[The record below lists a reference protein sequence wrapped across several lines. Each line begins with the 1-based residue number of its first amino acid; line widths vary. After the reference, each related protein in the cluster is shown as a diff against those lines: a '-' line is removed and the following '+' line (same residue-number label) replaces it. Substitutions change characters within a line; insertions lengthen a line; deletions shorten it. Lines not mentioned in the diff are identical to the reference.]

1 MKDESMMPRVINPS
15 EGIQIIEDV
24 TDQPGVETIEGI
36 FGPLMQGAGSQAHFI
51 KLPPG
56 LYTYEHVH
64 PNESIIYTVKG
75 KWVLCSSGIR
85 HIIKEKGLFWF
96 GPNIGTGY
104 ENPFD
109 EPAFLLIFK
118 GKVLNDSA
126 GMIKYLQGP
135 MKEHLASEVE
145 KGHVFTLEE
154 LPEDHPAR
162 EFAVAQG
169 WKAE

>member
-1 MKDESMMPRVINPS
+1 MIGESMMPKVINPS

-24 TDQPGVETIEGI
+24 TDQYGVETIEGT
-36 FGPLMQGAGSQAHFI
+36 FGPLMQGTGSQAHFLI
-51 KLPPG
+51 LPPG
-56 LYTYEHVH
+56 LYTYEHSH
-64 PNESIIYTVKG
+64 AKESIIYTVKG
-75 KWVLCSSGIR
+75 KWVLCSSGKR
-85 HIIKEKGLFWF
+85 NVIKEKGLFWF
-96 GPNIGTGY
+96 GPDVATGY

-118 GKVLNDSA
+118 GELLMKSA
-126 GMIKYLQGP
+126 ELLEYLRGP

-145 KGHVFTLEE
+145 KGHVFTLQE

-162 EFAVAQG
+162 EFAAAQG